1 MDQATLVIVI
11 VMIVGFAVLAFLQ
24 FRKKEPVKDDSE
36 ALKVMMEW
44 MKDIKQGTESSK
56 QLTDQNIKEL
66 NKAINERL
74 DNAGRVIAGLSK
86 ELGGMAQIGPDIRRL
101 SETLASPKMRGNFGE
116 EVLENMLNQVFP
128 KEFTKFQ
135 YRFKNGEVVDAAV
148 KVGELLLPI
157 DSKFSMENY
166 RLYKEAKTDE
176 SIEEQ
181 RKLFL
186 KDVKKRVDEIHKKYI
201 LPQEGTYDF
210 SLMFIPSEGIY
221 LEVANDLPT
230 CAYAREKKVVM
241 VGPNTLYLTL
251 QTFLVS
257 LRGQQINKAAQ
268 QVLSMISGIKQE
280 SDKFGRGLETLANHV
295 KNTSNTMSTAVDGYA
310 KLKSQIV
317 NASNLELEV
326 EKKVEKLPEVEVDKL
341 FDN

>member
-1 MDQATLVIVI
+1 MNQSNLILFILIA
-11 VMIVGFAVLAFLQ
+11 GFGILAYLQ
-24 FRKKEPVKDDSE
+24 FRKKEEPKKDDE
-36 ALKVMMEW
+36 TLKVMMEW
-44 MKDIKQGTESSK
+44 MKDIKQGTEITRVGMQKSIDE
-56 QLTDQNIKEL
+56 T

-101 SETLASPKMRGNFGE
+101 SETLASPKMRGSFGE

-128 KEFTKFQ
+128 KEFTKYQF
-135 YRFKNGEVVDAAV
+135 RFKNGEVVDAAV
-148 KVGELLLPI
+148 KVGDLLLPI
-157 DSKFSMENY
+157 DSKFSMENF
-166 RLYKEAKTDE
+166 RLYKEAKTEE

-210 SLMFIPSEGIY
+210 ALMFIPSEGIY
-221 LEVANDLPT
+221 LEVAEDLPT
-230 CAYAREKKVVM
+230 CAYARDKKVVM

-268 QVLSMISGIKQE
+268 QVLTMINGIKQE
-280 SDKFGRGLETLANHV
+280 SDKFGRSLDTMANHV
-295 KNTSNTMSTAVDGYA
+295 KNTNNTMGTVVDGYS

-317 NASNLELEV
+317 NASNLQLDGNS
-326 EKKVEKLPEVEVDKL
+326 KVEELPPVNTDKL
-341 FDN
+341 L

>member
-1 MDQATLVIVI
+1 MNQTSLILLI
-11 VMIVGFAVLAFLQ
+11 MIAGFAALAYLQ
-24 FRKKEPVKDDSE
+24 FRKKDDKKDDNE

-44 MKDIKQGTESSK
+44 MKDIKAGTESSK
-56 QLTDQNIKEL
+56 QNTEQNIKDL

-128 KEFTKFQ
+128 KEFTKYQF
-135 YRFKNGEVVDAAV
+135 RFKNGEVVDAAV
-148 KVGELLLPI
+148 KVGDLLLPI
-157 DSKFSMENY
+157 DSKFSMENF
-166 RLYKEAKTDE
+166 RLYKEAKTEE

-210 SLMFIPSEGIY
+210 ALMFIPSEGVY
-221 LEVANDLPT
+221 LEVAEDLPT
-230 CAYAREKKVVM
+230 CAYARDKKVVM

-268 QVLSMISGIKQE
+268 QVLAMINGIKQE
-280 SDKFGRGLETLANHV
+280 SDKFGKGLDTLANHV
-295 KNTSNTMSTAVDGYA
+295 KNTNNTMGTVIDGYS
-310 KLKSQIV
+310 KLKSQIS
-317 NASNLELEV
+317 NASNLELEA
-326 EKKVEKLPEVEVDKL
+326 EKKVEAIPEKLL
-341 FDN
+341 

>member
-1 MDQATLVIVI
+1 MQQTYLILILMVL
-11 VMIVGFAVLAFLQ
+11 GFGALFYVLI
-24 FRKKEPVKDDSE
+24 RKKSEPAKDYDM
-36 ALKVMMEW
+36 LKVMMEW
-44 MKDIKQGTESSK
+44 MKEIKQSTDSSK
-56 QLTDQNIKEL
+56 QITDQNIKDL

-128 KEFTKFQ
+128 KEFCKFQ

-148 KVGELLLPI
+148 KVGDLLLPI

-176 SIEEQ
+176 SIEDQ

-186 KDVKKRVDEIHKKYI
+186 KDVKKRIDEIHKKYI

-210 SLMFIPSEGIY
+210 ALMFIPSEGVYI
-221 LEVANDLPT
+221 EVAEDLAT
-230 CAYAREKKVVM
+230 CAYARDKKVVM
-241 VGPNTLYLTL
+241 VGPNSLYLTL

-268 QVLSMISGIKQE
+268 QVLAMINGIRQE
-280 SDKFGRGLETLANHV
+280 SDKFGKTLDTMANHV
-295 KNTSNTMSTAVDGYA
+295 KNTNNSMGTVIDSYS
-310 KLKSQIV
+310 KLKSQIL
-317 NASNLELEV
+317 NASNLELEA
-326 EKKVEKLPEVEVDKL
+326 EKKVDKLPEASIDKL
-341 FDN
+341 L

>member
-1 MDQATLVIVI
+1 MNQTYLVLII
-11 VMIVGFAVLAFLQ
+11 MIVGFGVLAFLQ
-24 FRKKEPVKDDSE
+24 FRKKEEPKQDSE

-44 MKDIKQGTESSK
+44 MKEIKAGTESTK
-56 QLTDQNIKEL
+56 QTMEKEIKET

-74 DNAGRVIAGLSK
+74 DNAGRVIAALSK

-128 KEFTKFQ
+128 KEFCKFQ

-148 KVGELLLPI
+148 KVGDLLLPI

-176 SIEEQ
+176 AMEDQ
-181 RKLFL
+181 KKLFL

-210 SLMFIPSEGIY
+210 ALMFIPSEGIY
-221 LEVANDLPT
+221 LEVAEDLPT
-230 CAYAREKKVVM
+230 CAYARDKKVVM

-268 QVLSMISGIKQE
+268 QVLAMINGIKQE
-280 SDKFGRGLETLANHV
+280 GDKFGKTLDVMANHV
-295 KNTSNTMSTAVDGYA
+295 KNTNNTMGLVIDGYS
-310 KLKSQIV
+310 KLRGQIT
-317 NASNLELEV
+317 NASNLQLDE
-326 EKKVEKLPEVEVDKL
+326 KVETIKTIEDKL
-341 FDN
+341 L

>member
-1 MDQATLVIVI
+1 MNQTILILIAMVA
-11 VMIVGFAVLAFLQ
+11 GFGILAFLQ
-24 FRKKEPVKDDSE
+24 FRKKEEPKDSE
-36 ALKVMMEW
+36 SLRIMLEW
-44 MKDIKQGTESSK
+44 MKEIKQETVSSK
-56 QLTDQNIKEL
+56 ERTEVNIKDL

-86 ELGGMAQIGPDIRRL
+86 ELGGMSQIGPDIRRL

-128 KEFTKFQ
+128 KEFCKYQ

-148 KVGELLLPI
+148 KIGELTLCI

-176 SIEEQ
+176 AIEDQ

-210 SLMFIPSEGIY
+210 ALMFIPSEGIY
-221 LEVANDLPT
+221 LEVAEDLAT
-230 CAYAREKKVVM
+230 CAYARDKKVVM

-268 QVLSMISGIKQE
+268 QVLTMINGIKQE
-280 SDKFGRGLETLANHV
+280 SDKFNKVLDTLANHV
-295 KNTSNTMSTAVDGYA
+295 KNTNNSMATVIDGYV
-310 KLKSQIV
+310 KLRGQIV
-317 NASNLELEV
+317 NASNLQLDV
-326 EKKVEKLPEVEVDKL
+326 EAEKFPEPPLDKL
-341 FDN
+341 L

>member
-1 MDQATLVIVI
+1 MDNSQFYIVLGVFI
-11 VMIVGFAVLAFLQ
+11 AGFAALFYFL
-24 FRKKEPVKDDSE
+24 KPKDGAPAESE
-36 ALKVMMEW
+36 AIKLMTEW
-44 MKDIKQGTESSK
+44 MKDIKAGTESTKASMEHE
-56 QLTDQNIKEL
+56 IKET

-116 EVLENMLNQVFP
+116 EILENMLTQVFP
-128 KEFTKFQ
+128 KEFCKFQ

-148 KVGELLLPI
+148 SIGDQVLPI

-166 RLYKEAKTDE
+166 RLLKEAKTDE
-176 SIEEQ
+176 AMESL
-181 RKLFL
+181 KKAFL

-210 SLMFIPSEGIY
+210 ALMFIPSEGIY
-221 LEVANDLPT
+221 LEAAEDVATNS
-230 CAYAREKKVVM
+230 YAREKKVFM

-268 QVLSMISGIKQE
+268 KVLGMINGIKQE
-280 SDKFGRGLETLANHV
+280 SDKFNRTLDVLANHV
-295 KNTSNTMSTAVDGYA
+295 KNTNNTMGTVIDGYT
-310 KLKSQIV
+310 KLKSNIN
-317 NASNLELEV
+317 NASSLELD
-326 EKKVEKLPEVEVDKL
+326 EKVDEQLPPSPISDKL
-341 FDN
+341 L